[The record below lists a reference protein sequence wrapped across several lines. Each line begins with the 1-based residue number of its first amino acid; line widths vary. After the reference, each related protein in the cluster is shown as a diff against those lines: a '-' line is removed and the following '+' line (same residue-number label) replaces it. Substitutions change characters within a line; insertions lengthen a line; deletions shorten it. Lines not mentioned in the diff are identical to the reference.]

1 MSVTACAALV
11 ERGDPDRF
19 LATMAAP
26 PAARMKLFPLYAF
39 NLEIAR
45 APQMTREPLIAE
57 MRLQW
62 WHDCLGDI
70 AAGRGARAHE
80 VAAPLAAALA
90 PGDARR
96 LAGLIEARRADIDA
110 EPWRDAAA
118 LFAYLDA
125 TAGILLETAASLVG
139 AGGARGDDAA
149 VRALGR
155 AQGLANWFLA
165 VPQHLAQGREAFPD
179 PSPPA
184 IAALAQEALGALRP
198 VPANPALLAA
208 WRARPLLRRAARHP
222 GEVLAGT
229 LGQSEFVRRGSLLW
243 RSVTGRP

>member
-1 MSVTACAALV
+1 MTVTACAALV

-26 PAARMKLFPLYAF
+26 PAARVKLFPLYAF

-62 WHDCLGDI
+62 WRDCLEEI
-70 AAGRGARAHE
+70 AAGQGPRAHE
-80 VAAPLAAALA
+80 VAAPLAAALS
-90 PGDARR
+90 PEDARR
-96 LAGLIEARRADIDA
+96 LTGLIEARGADIEA
-110 EPWRDAAA
+110 APWRDAAT
-118 LFAYLDA
+118 LFEYLDG
-125 TAGILLETAASLVG
+125 TAGILLQTATRLL
-139 AGGARGDDAA
+139 GGGDDAG

-165 VPQHLAQGREAFPD
+165 VPQHLAQGRAPFPD

-222 GEVLAGT
+222 EEVLAGT